1 MKVALLHNVNRGQNE
16 HETEFD
22 LPITI
27 DALTEALSK
36 EHTVVP
42 IECTRDFTRWIAQLV
57 LEKPDIAFN
66 VAEGYNGPAREA
78 AFPALCEQLDIPYT
92 GPDASSLLIC
102 HNKAIT
108 KKLLVHANIPMAWGR
123 LIRSEDDLQSLKN
136 ESVPFPLIV
145 KLNSE
150 GSSLGM
156 DENCIVR
163 TWDDLSTQVGLVLQK
178 YQSDILVEQF
188 IEGIDL
194 STSFVE
200 GMGTYGPVQYTYPEG
215 SSIYDYRLK
224 SRDNHMVGVISP
236 SLPEGIK
243 ETALKITDA
252 IAKELHLTGYG
263 RADFRFDEKAQQL
276 YFLELNAQVCFH
288 PDGAFV
294 LGVTNN
300 SKNTYDDVVLNIVRH
315 AAKTRMRVGAISSDQ
330 EK

>member
-1 MKVALLHNVNRGQNE
+1 MKVALLHNVNRGQSE

-27 DALTEALSK
+27 DALTVALSK
-36 EHTVVP
+36 EHSVVP
-42 IECTRDFTRWIAQLV
+42 IECTREFTRWIAQLV

-108 KKLLVHANIPMAWGR
+108 KKLLAHANIPMAWGH
-123 LIRSEDDLQSLKN
+123 LIRSESDLQSLKN
-136 ESVPFPLIV
+136 EPISFPLIV

-156 DENCIVR
+156 DENCIVN
-163 TWDDLSTQVGLVLQK
+163 TWEDLDAQVVSVLQK
-178 YQSDILVEQF
+178 YRSDVLIEQF
-188 IEGIDL
+188 INGIDI

-200 GMGTYGPVQYTYPEG
+200 GLGTYGPVQYTYPEG

-224 SRDNHMVGVISP
+224 SKDNHLVGVQNP
-236 SLPEGIK
+236 SLPK
-243 ETALKITDA
+243 ETKETVLKMTDS
-252 IAKELHLTGYG
+252 IARELHLTGYG
-263 RADFRFDEKAQQL
+263 RADFRLDEKTHQL

-294 LGVTNN
+294 LGVTSN
-300 SKNTYDDVVLNIVRH
+300 SEYTYDDVVLNIVRH
-315 AAKTRMRVGAISSDQ
+315 AAKTRVRVGGLS
-330 EK
+330 

>member
-1 MKVALLHNVNRGQNE
+1 MKVALLHNVNRGQSE

-27 DALTEALSK
+27 DALTAALSK
-36 EHTVVP
+36 EHSVVP
-42 IECTRDFTRWIAQLV
+42 IECTREFTQWIAQLV

-92 GPDASSLLIC
+92 GPDALSLLIC

-108 KKLLVHANIPMAWGR
+108 KKLLAHANIPMAWGR

-136 ESVPFPLIV
+136 ENVPFPLIV

-156 DENCIVR
+156 DENCIVS
-163 TWDDLSTQVGLVLQK
+163 TWNDLHTQVENVLQK
-178 YQSDILVEQF
+178 YRVDVLVEQF

-194 STSFVE
+194 STSFIE

-224 SRDNHMVGVISP
+224 SKDNHLVGVQNP
-236 SLPEGIK
+236 SLPKATK
-243 ETALKITDA
+243 EAALNMADI
-252 IAKELHLTGYG
+252 IAKELNLTGYG
-263 RADFRFDEKAQQL
+263 RADFRLDEKTQQL

-300 SKNTYDDVVLNIVRH
+300 SEYTYDDVVLNIVRQ
-315 AAKTRMRVGAISSDQ
+315 AAKTRVRIG
-330 EK
+330 ELT